1 MGRYLRA
8 ALLGAAA
15 IAIPAA
21 LNFALA
27 RNRKELD
34 NALSGDSGEYSWPFG
49 HIHYQVRG
57 SGTPLV
63 LLHGVGAGESSYEWR
78 HNFEALSAHYRVY
91 ALDLPGFG
99 KSARRDITYSADLY
113 ITALIDF
120 LRDVVKEPA
129 SIIAS
134 SLSGAYAV
142 QAATMRPELIE
153 KLILVCPTGLEKLRK
168 RLPVASQI
176 AYGLFSLPAIGT
188 TLYNVIASSRYIESY
203 LRDNIYVDAAQV
215 TPALVEHYYQYSHQ
229 RNAQYALRSFI
240 SGLLN
245 CDITDTYPAVNHP
258 ILVCWGR
265 YASATPV
272 ENAQKFLKDNPNANL
287 RIFEESGLLPNDEEW
302 QDFNDAVEDFLSV
315 GQPKR
320 ILSEV

>member
-34 NALSGDSGEYSWPFG
+34 NALPGDSGEYSWPFG

-315 GQPKR
+315 WQPKR